1 METRPGGV
9 REKGGTPVWRNGRT
23 KKDCPDRRRGIG
35 SLGAARAV
43 SDRAIVRASPPPD
56 FGGRF
61 RRAARHMGHARAGPP
76 PNGRA
81 RRRCWRARCVPLC
94 CVLCHAGAS
103 YLFAVTPPWRASALP
118 VARPRVASANA
129 AIPRLRADLDAI
141 ATGGRARTATE
152 ARRAM
157 RVPLG
162 VQEKYL
168 CKARGL
174 KSLVGLWTVWNS
186 RLESGDGVERRA
198 RRDSPTR
205 KATEPRDARDR
216 KPSSA
221 LSTPPLGSRACA
233 STGHHGD
240 ERRDTLARY
249 V

>member
-1 METRPGGV
+1 M
-9 REKGGTPVWRNGRT
+9 WRNERT

-118 VARPRVASANA
+118 AATPRVASANA
-129 AIPRLRADLDAI
+129 AIPRLRTDLDAI
-141 ATGGRARTATE
+141 ATVGRARTATE

-157 RVPLG
+157 RAAPS
-162 VQEKYL
+162 
-168 CKARGL
+168 RGAAKISRLFASFVL
-174 KSLVGLWTVWNS
+174 KSAPGVPC
-186 RLESGDGVERRA
+186 LESGSADVGSQRAENPKFQRRSRGRLGRKTNCLVTAPALASRA
-198 RRDSPTR
+198 R
-205 KATEPRDARDR
+205 
-216 KPSSA
+216 
-221 LSTPPLGSRACA
+221 A

-240 ERRDTLARY
+240 ERRDTLAR
-249 V
+249 

>member
-1 METRPGGV
+1 M
-9 REKGGTPVWRNGRT
+9 
-23 KKDCPDRRRGIG
+23 
-35 SLGAARAV
+35 
-43 SDRAIVRASPPPD
+43 
-56 FGGRF
+56 
-61 RRAARHMGHARAGPP
+61 
-76 PNGRA
+76 
-81 RRRCWRARCVPLC
+81 
-94 CVLCHAGAS
+94 AGAS

-168 CKARGL
+168 CREARGL

-186 RLESGDGVERRA
+186 RLETGDGVERRA

-249 V
+249 VESRVVRRFPRTAVSRRARGFPVSFARRPRHAILATPPDARVPRCPATSHQACSACSRPPLPMTNSFFMPCTPKAGISGGNGERR